1 MSSKRNEKDTLVQIN
16 KTTDDPIEGKTKDE
30 NEKKNQHPSTSKE
43 KPSIE
48 VLKQIFQE
56 IDINNDET
64 LQKSEIKKAAM
75 ISDDGSL
82 ISKYIS
88 PKVFL
93 SNVEKIFGN
102 KLSSA
107 QDGINFKSFCKIF
120 FIEQKKIN
128 TRERR
133 RLGEDFLDAVY
144 KNNSLF
150 VKDIYNQG
158 VDVDYKDKH
167 GTNALLIS
175 SFKSYT
181 EICKYLI
188 QVAKVNVNAR
198 NKDGTTALHNVCENG
213 NEKIVKLLIKY
224 DARMDIQDKYDGKTP
239 LECAAYN
246 GYYEICRY
254 LVANGANV
262 NKTNKNRSTPLISAA
277 YGGHKLVVKL
287 LLDNGGAINHQDKWG
302 YTALHYAAYNS
313 HLGVTRVLLLNNAN
327 GSIKTHKKK
336 LGK

>member
-1 MSSKRNEKDTLVQIN
+1 MSSKRNEKDRLVQIN
-16 KTTDDPIEGKTKDE
+16 KTTDDPIEGKTKYE

-128 TRERR
+128 TGERR

-150 VKDIYNQG
+150 VKDI
-158 VDVDYKDKH
+158 
-167 GTNALLIS
+167 TNI
-175 SFKSYT
+175 
-181 EICKYLI
+181 
-188 QVAKVNVNAR
+188 
-198 NKDGTTALHNVCENG
+198 
-213 NEKIVKLLIKY
+213 IV
-224 DARMDIQDKYDGKTP
+224 
-239 LECAAYN
+239 
-246 GYYEICRY
+246 
-254 LVANGANV
+254 
-262 NKTNKNRSTPLISAA
+262 
-277 YGGHKLVVKL
+277 
-287 LLDNGGAINHQDKWG
+287 
-302 YTALHYAAYNS
+302 
-313 HLGVTRVLLLNNAN
+313 
-327 GSIKTHKKK
+327 
-336 LGK
+336 